1 MERSHA
7 LSRSLKTTWK
17 EYEAKVHLA
26 KDSQSSKNIHQLRIS
41 TQRLEAVL
49 TLINSI
55 KSTRESASIIYL
67 IKKVRKS
74 LGPLRDLQVEATAFS
89 RLNEQK
95 IHSQKLTLFSKFFN
109 RQKAKAEKKA
119 VHSLADISLKHDKIR
134 VIKLARKLVQIESKK
149 NRYKIQ
155 DQMDKQIRKS
165 VTDINKDLKEINP
178 CEVKQIHKFRI
189 KVKKLRYQQE
199 CLNSL
204 ADGLVIDFDNIKHLQ
219 EVTGRIQNDTVLIRT
234 LDKFLAKKKNA
245 EDKKIIKL
253 REDIVISQANH
264 IKKDFAKVNP
274 FEWAT

>member
-7 LSRSLKTTWK
+7 LSKSLKTTWK
-17 EYEAKVHLA
+17 QYEDKVHLA

-41 TQRLEAVL
+41 TQKLEAIL

-55 KSTRESASIIYL
+55 NLTHGSNSIVYL

-95 IHSQKLTLFSKFFN
+95 LKGEKLNLFSKFFN
-109 RQKAKAEKKA
+109 LQKVKAQKKA
-119 VHSLADISLKHDKIR
+119 AHSLEDISLKHDKIR
-134 VIKLARKLVQIESKK
+134 VLKLAQKLSLIESKK
-149 NRYKIQ
+149 NKYKIQ
-155 DQMDKQIRKS
+155 DQMDHQLKKTVIK
-165 VTDINKDLKEINP
+165 INKDLKKINP

-204 ADGLVIDFDNIKHLQ
+204 PDRLLIDFENIKDVQ
-219 EVTGRIQNDTVLIRT
+219 DIAGRIQNETVLIKT
-234 LDKFLAKKKNA
+234 LDKFLSKKKNC
-245 EDKKIIKL
+245 EDQKIIKF
-253 REDIVISQANH
+253 REDLVISQAKH
-264 IKKDFAKVNP
+264 IKKDFSKITP